1 MESNSN
7 FKSKADAKLT
17 AAQLG
22 ELYRILQ
29 ESSVP
34 YGARIPKAVGG
45 LHRVTIYCDNCDLD
59 YWQKTLTTLEGYSHD

>member
-7 FKSKADAKLT
+7 FKSKARAKLT

-22 ELYRILQ
+22 KLYRILQ

-45 LHRVTIYCDNCDLD
+45 LHRITIFCNDSDLK
-59 YWQKTLTTLEGYSHD
+59 YWQRTLTNLGG